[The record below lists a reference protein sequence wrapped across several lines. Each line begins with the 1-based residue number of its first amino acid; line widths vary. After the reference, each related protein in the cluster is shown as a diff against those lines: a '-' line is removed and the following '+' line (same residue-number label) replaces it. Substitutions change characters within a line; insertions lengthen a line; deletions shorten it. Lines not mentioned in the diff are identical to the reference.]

1 MQRSLSLSRAK
12 GSVRLDRA
20 GIITI
25 LTIALIVLLILWWHS
40 LFGTDRSMEKFDL
53 NSEAARLA
61 SNLFFAK
68 MTAIAQI
75 TVALIAAA
83 WALVTLRDV
92 SVHVEGASSKICFWL
107 ANISFGFS
115 LLAYAIG
122 NDFIIERVFH
132 HATFDIDAE
141 YIKAIKNSQQNLFL
155 NGLLDFAVSIFYGM
169 RKS

>member
-1 MQRSLSLSRAK
+1 MQRAISIGKSH
-12 GSVRLDRA
+12 GSIRLDRA
-20 GIITI
+20 GVITI
-25 LTIALIVLLILWWHS
+25 LTMALLVLLIYWGHS
-40 LFGTDRSMEKFDL
+40 LFVTDRSMEKFDL

-83 WALVTLRDV
+83 WALVTLSDV
-92 SVHVEGASSKICFWL
+92 SVRVEGASSSICFWL
-107 ANISFGFS
+107 ANASFGFS

-122 NDFIIERVFH
+122 HDFIVERVFH

-141 YIKAIKNSQQNLFL
+141 YIKAIKNSQQTLFL
-155 NGLLDFAVSIFYGM
+155 NGLLDLVVSIFYGT
-169 RKS
+169 RRT